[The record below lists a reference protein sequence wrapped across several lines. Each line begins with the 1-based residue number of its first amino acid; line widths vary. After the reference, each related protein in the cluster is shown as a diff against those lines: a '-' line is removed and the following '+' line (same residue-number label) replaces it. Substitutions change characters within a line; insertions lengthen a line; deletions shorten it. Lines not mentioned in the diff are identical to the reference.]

1 MVAGFN
7 VNSEETLQLV
17 VDYAQKK
24 THQQQ
29 MVSHVKLR
37 LSRGALKA
45 FNKFDV
51 EVSLISHNKL
61 VNSRNTLRCYV
72 LLNSVAACLTLL

>member
-1 MVAGFN
+1 
-7 VNSEETLQLV
+7 
-17 VDYAQKK
+17 
-24 THQQQ
+24 